1 MKRKKVRM
9 VELKTTI
16 AQGLHV
22 TDDSAGYDA
31 ACKRVLSEKA
41 ILARIMKSC
50 LEEYK
55 DCDVNDIAEKYIEGQ
70 PEVSAVPVLPDEGGT
85 VISGMDTEDKSV
97 REGTVTYDIR
107 FRAIVPDSEEQIAL
121 IINVEAQNDFYPGYP
136 LIKRGIY
143 YCCRMISSQYGREF
157 TGSHYEKIKKV
168 YSIWICMK
176 PPQYRENTITRYRL
190 VEEYLVG
197 EGKEPIRNYDLLSI
211 IMLCL
216 GGPDG
221 SNYDGVLRMLDVL
234 LSNETSEAEK
244 RKILQDD
251 YDIQMTQTMEREVS
265 VMCNLSKGVEEKGV
279 AKGILSSIK
288 NLMETMGL
296 TIEQAMAALKVPEGE
311 RQKYMDLLE
320 RQRTTITLKIKA
332 VRNLKSARLF
342 ITFSLNYS
350 WCKMII
356 VERKMSVSDTMIPAK
371 HLHERLLTESRAIH
385 ITIVTVLICMRHLAT
400 VASIPHKATLIA
412 SEIK

>member
-1 MKRKKVRM
+1 M

-31 ACKRVLSEKA
+31 ACKRVLRVLSEKA

-70 PEVSAVPVLPDEGGT
+70 PQVSAVPVLPDEGGT

-320 RQRTTITLKIKA
+320 RQ
-332 VRNLKSARLF
+332 
-342 ITFSLNYS
+342 
-350 WCKMII
+350 
-356 VERKMSVSDTMIPAK
+356 
-371 HLHERLLTESRAIH
+371 
-385 ITIVTVLICMRHLAT
+385 
-400 VASIPHKATLIA
+400 
-412 SEIK
+412 

>member
-1 MKRKKVRM
+1 M

-70 PEVSAVPVLPDEGGT
+70 PQVSAVPVLPDEGGT
-85 VISGMDTEDKSV
+85 VISGMDTEDK
-97 REGTVTYDIR
+97 
-107 FRAIVPDSEEQIAL
+107 
-121 IINVEAQNDFYPGYP
+121 
-136 LIKRGIY
+136 
-143 YCCRMISSQYGREF
+143 REF

-320 RQRTTITLKIKA
+320 RQ
-332 VRNLKSARLF
+332 
-342 ITFSLNYS
+342 
-350 WCKMII
+350 
-356 VERKMSVSDTMIPAK
+356 
-371 HLHERLLTESRAIH
+371 
-385 ITIVTVLICMRHLAT
+385 
-400 VASIPHKATLIA
+400 
-412 SEIK
+412 

>member
-1 MKRKKVRM
+1 M

-70 PEVSAVPVLPDEGGT
+70 PQVSAVPVLPDEGGT

-176 PPQYRENTITRYRL
+176 PPQYRENTI
-190 VEEYLVG
+190 
-197 EGKEPIRNYDLLSI
+197 DLLSI

-320 RQRTTITLKIKA
+320 RQ
-332 VRNLKSARLF
+332 
-342 ITFSLNYS
+342 
-350 WCKMII
+350 
-356 VERKMSVSDTMIPAK
+356 
-371 HLHERLLTESRAIH
+371 
-385 ITIVTVLICMRHLAT
+385 
-400 VASIPHKATLIA
+400 
-412 SEIK
+412 

>member
-1 MKRKKVRM
+1 M
-9 VELKTTI
+9 
-16 AQGLHV
+16 
-22 TDDSAGYDA
+22 
-31 ACKRVLSEKA
+31 
-41 ILARIMKSC
+41 
-50 LEEYK
+50 
-55 DCDVNDIAEKYIEGQ
+55 
-70 PEVSAVPVLPDEGGT
+70 SAVPVLPDEGGT

-168 YSIWICMK
+168 YSIWIYMK

-320 RQRTTITLKIKA
+320 RQ
-332 VRNLKSARLF
+332 
-342 ITFSLNYS
+342 
-350 WCKMII
+350 
-356 VERKMSVSDTMIPAK
+356 
-371 HLHERLLTESRAIH
+371 
-385 ITIVTVLICMRHLAT
+385 
-400 VASIPHKATLIA
+400 
-412 SEIK
+412 